1 MKYKKLSTAV
11 CLLLTILILSA
22 CAGSKESRTIKGGID
37 GNWTLKTITV
47 EGNSSIIKLKVFNE
61 ADNNCFIGS
70 SWNFVSNNGTGNYTI
85 PSSADGCD
93 AVSRKIKW
101 TIYEPRGEEKKFQF
115 KRLDEK
121 SEPLDDNNGYRLS
134 MGSISGDS
142 MELKSAITY
151 AGNPVT
157 VVYKFIKNNIKN

>member
-1 MKYKKLSTAV
+1 MKYKKLSTTV
-11 CLLLTILILSA
+11 LLLLTTLLFTA
-22 CAGSKESRTIKGGID
+22 CAGSKEARTIKSGID

-47 EGNSSIIKLKVFNE
+47 EGNASIIKVKVFNE

-70 SWNFVSNNGTGNYTI
+70 SWNFIANNATGNYTI

-101 TIYEPRGEEKKFQF
+101 TIYEPKGEEKKFQF
-115 KRLDEK
+115 KKLDEK
-121 SEPLDDNNGYRLS
+121 GVPMDDNNGYRLN
-134 MGSISGDS
+134 ISNISTDS

-151 AGNPVT
+151 EGNPVT